1 MKKILTL
8 LALMIAT
15 VAVVATGYK
24 LTRPAKAAGDVVNY
38 TDQMT
43 AKGGWAFGDSPV
55 TTTDV
60 AATVTDK
67 GDGTYDIVFPAL
79 ALETESMGKMGFSGD
94 VEFPAVPGT
103 VDSKGYI
110 VFDGTSNNMTV
121 TGKSKDG
128 KLYLELH
135 GSFYY
140 MSDIDLV
147 YGTAFPEEPDEPAVE
162 IPEGTKVGED
172 GYAAGGTAFCWD
184 NNTINWDTQKLV
196 ALVDVSTCTGTNEDI
211 FSVGETIANWSPGA
225 HVHFYYTRSTKSLEI
240 DYLDNNNGNYVRKQL
255 TVDGDQ
261 LLFEISKEN
270 GFTVN
275 GENFNY
281 KNGGSL
287 LTDFA
292 TEYAPFWALTT
303 IQVGGC
309 QGDNM
314 SNATY
319 KYVRIVDLAKAPEA
333 VVYTDAA
340 QATYGGTTTDNADQT
355 VEITETAEG
364 KYTVVYKQLILGS
377 NAVADF
383 TATDVAGTTD
393 EDGYVNYTFEGE
405 ATLTNVNAT
414 YAMMGMLSEGQTVP
428 FTITGKSKD
437 GKLQAKFTTTV
448 LSKEGVVLF
457 GGYTEPVKPTV
468 YTDKLVLA
476 GSYPGTVAAATLN
489 VYDNGDGTYKFEF
502 PELNVDGLGLLGDVV
517 VPSVPGTVAEDGTI
531 TFAATDVEFDVEGA
545 DAATTS
551 VSGQCKDGKMYVVF
565 TCKLYGEDETI
576 TFGTPFAKPAVTYTD
591 KFVYTIMDY
600 ETTKDEYT
608 ISVTDNGDG
617 TYKFEMPS
625 VGMYNVTFPA
635 VPGTVN
641 EDGTISYEGTNVEG
655 TVNSDGDKCTMNIT
669 GKSDGTKLYLYC
681 DGKILEFDGVNRFV
695 FGTPFKTVEPGR
707 VIGED
712 EYEPNGTAFSYD
724 DITIDWD
731 KEYFEASIDLSSCQ
745 NSFENIL
752 SIGESISNWGGG
764 NRLHFFY
771 TASTHTLQ
779 PNFMAPDNVSRFNIK
794 LDGDQLLI
802 QLSKRHGLVINGQPA
817 LYTYNDDSNTTG
829 ETYADLDAYLE
840 ATKTF
845 WALASYSVGSTQGDT
860 RSNAKYNYIR
870 VKELPAE
877 EPKIESTETFTDQL
891 VTTDASQTRHTM
903 ADKTLDI
910 NKYTDGTYGVT
921 FHGVETANDVLGDI
935 TVKGIEV
942 TETEDGTIYNGEN
955 LTAVIN
961 DENSSL
967 NGKEVK
973 VTVTGQKD
981 KDGKVLFMFEI
992 TCDDDPNYLVVGE
1005 FGTEGGG
1012 GEEGTKYYG
1021 TWDLTSPE
1029 STFNGNVTAINNEDG
1044 TYSFDVE
1051 NFTLNGAEV
1060 GNFTVK
1066 NVPATT
1072 AADGSVTLGN
1082 NYDTYEVEY
1091 KGATPDDAITSF
1103 QYVTGY
1109 IKNGKLHLVTS
1120 YVNYGTGTNRAYYV
1134 VFDGTDVPNG
1144 INGINAD
1151 ELNGNAQIFT
1161 IGGARVN
1168 SLQKGINIVRVNGK
1182 TMKVVKK

>member
-24 LTRPAKAAGDVVNY
+24 LTRPAKAAGDVTTYTDKLAFSASWYGEHSTDEAEVKVTDNGDGTYTFVLPKEVGESFSFADAPTYTLTGTTDANGYTSYTGTTSEGATVTGKSKDDKLYLAVSGKIYYCDNSTLTFGTPFADEPVYTSTTY
-38 TDQMT
+38 TDQLTGKGGILFYDGYTTSDVT
-43 AKGGWAFGDSPV
+43 AKV
-55 TTTDV
+55 I
-60 AATVTDK
+60 DK
-67 GDGTYDIVFPAL
+67 TDGTYDISFPGL
-79 ALETESMGKMGFSGD
+79 KLTTDMGTMNFGD
-94 VEFPAVPGT
+94 VVYSGIAGT
-103 VDSKGYI
+103 VDSKGYT
-110 VFDGTSNNMTV
+110 VYSGTADGMTI
-121 TGKSKDG
+121 TGKSKDD
-128 KLYLELH
+128 KLYLEME
-135 GSFYY
+135 GTFQGKSGVT
-140 MSDIDLV
+140 IV
-147 YGTAFPEEPDEPAVE
+147 YGTEFAEEIE

-172 GYAAGGTAFCWD
+172 GYAAGGKSFCWD
-184 NNTINWDTQKLV
+184 NNTIDWDSQKLV

-211 FSVGETIANWSPGA
+211 FSVGQTIANWSPGA
-225 HVHFYYTRSTKSLEI
+225 HVHFYYTRSSKSLEI
-240 DYLDNNNGNYVRKQL
+240 DYLDDNNGNYVRKQL
-255 TVDGDQ
+255 TFDDDQ

-275 GENFNY
+275 GVNFNY

-292 TEYAPFWALTT
+292 TEYAPFWALTS

-319 KYVRIVDLAKAPEA
+319 KYVRIVNLATEPEA

-340 QATYGGTTTDNADQT
+340 QSIYGGTTTDQTDQT

-364 KYTVVYKQLILGS
+364 KYTVVYKQLTLGTT
-377 NAVADF
+377 AIGDF
-383 TATDVAGTTD
+383 TATDVEGTTD
-393 EDGYVNYTFEGE
+393 EDGYVNYTFDGKATVSNVGMVASLLGVAEG
-405 ATLTNVNAT
+405 
-414 YAMMGMLSEGQTVP
+414 SEVG
-428 FTITGKSKD
+428 FTMTGKSKD
-437 GKLQAKFTTTV
+437 GKLQAKFTTTAM
-448 LSKEGVVLF
+448 SGNEGVVLF
-457 GGYTEPVKPTV
+457 GGYTEPVKP
-468 YTDKLVLA
+468 
-476 GSYPGTVAAATLN
+476 
-489 VYDNGDGTYKFEF
+489 
-502 PELNVDGLGLLGDVV
+502 
-517 VPSVPGTVAEDGTI
+517 
-531 TFAATDVEFDVEGA
+531 
-545 DAATTS
+545 
-551 VSGQCKDGKMYVVF
+551 
-565 TCKLYGEDETI
+565 
-576 TFGTPFAKPAVTYTD
+576 VTYTD

-608 ISVTDNGDG
+608 ITVTDNGDG

-731 KEYFEASIDLSSCQ
+731 KEYFEASIDLSNCK

-752 SIGESISNWGGG
+752 SIGETISGWGGG

-829 ETYADLDAYLE
+829 ETYDDLDAYLE

-877 EPKIESTETFTDQL
+877 EPTIESTETFTDQL
-891 VTTDASQTRHTM
+891 VTTDANQTRHTM
-903 ADKTLDI
+903 TDKTLDI
-910 NKYTDGTYGVT
+910 NKYTDDTYGVT

-942 TETEDGTIYNGEN
+942 TETEDGTVYNGED

-973 VTVTGQKD
+973 VTITGQKD

-992 TCDDDPNYLVVGE
+992 TREDDPSYYIVVGE
-1005 FGTEGGG
+1005 FGTEDTPVV
-1012 GEEGTKYYG
+1012 GTKYYG
-1021 TWDLTSPE
+1021 TWDLTYPE

-1091 KGATPDDAITSF
+1091 KGAAPDNAVTKF

-1120 YVNYGTGTNRAYYV
+1120 YVNYGTGTDQARYV

-1144 INGINAD
+1144 INGINAA

>member
-24 LTRPAKAAGDVVNY
+24 LTRPAKAAGNVVTY
-38 TDQMT
+38 TDKMF
-43 AKGGWAFGDSPV
+43 AKGGYMFADGYTTEDV
-55 TTTDV
+55 T
-60 AATVTDK
+60 ATVTDN
-67 GDGTYDIVFPAL
+67 GDGTYDISFPAL
-79 ALETESMGKMGFSGD
+79 ALESDMGTKMSFNGD
-94 VEFPAVPGT
+94 VKFPGVAGT
-103 VDSKGYI
+103 VDSKGYT

-128 KLYLELH
+128 KLYLEFH

-172 GYAAGGTAFCWD
+172 GYAAGGTAFCWSD
-184 NNTINWDTQKLV
+184 NTINWDTQKLV

-211 FSVGETIANWSPGA
+211 LSVGETIANWSPGA

-255 TVDGDQ
+255 TFDDDQ

-275 GENFNY
+275 GVNFNY

-292 TEYAPFWALTT
+292 TEYAPLWALTS

-319 KYVRIVDLAKAPEA
+319 KYVRIVNLATEPEA

-340 QATYGGTTTDNADQT
+340 QSIYGGTTTDQTDQT

-364 KYTVVYKQLILGS
+364 KYTVVYKQLTLGTT
-377 NAVADF
+377 AIGDF
-383 TATDVAGTTD
+383 TATDVEGTTD
-393 EDGYVNYTFEGE
+393 EDGYVNYTFDGKATVSNVGMVASLLGVAEG
-405 ATLTNVNAT
+405 
-414 YAMMGMLSEGQTVP
+414 SEVG
-428 FTITGKSKD
+428 FTMTGKSKD
-437 GKLQAKFTTTV
+437 GKLQAKFTTTAM
-448 LSKEGVVLF
+448 SGNEGVVLF
-457 GGYTEPVKPTV
+457 GGYKEEVKPTAV
-468 YTDKLVLA
+468 YTDQLNLTGWYT
-476 GSYPGTVAAATLN
+476 GSVESATLN
-489 VYDNGDGTYKFEF
+489 VYDNGDGTYKFVF
-502 PELNVDGLGLLGDVV
+502 PHLDIEGIGLLGDVTAFGV
-517 VPSVPGTVAEDGTI
+517 SGTNEEDGSI
-531 TFAATDVEFDVEGA
+531 TFEGIDVEFDVQGA
-545 DAATTS
+545 TASTAT
-551 VSGQCKDGKMYVVF
+551 VKGKCKDGKMYLVF
-565 TCKLYGEDETI
+565 DCNILDEQCKL
-576 TFGTPFAKPAVTYTD
+576 TFGTPFANPAVSYTD
-591 KFVYTIMDY
+591 KFVYTIDGN
-600 ETTKDEYT
+600 EKTEENYT
-608 ISVTDNGDG
+608 VNVTDNGNG
-617 TYKFEMPS
+617 TYKIQFPT
-625 VGMYNVTFPA
+625 VGYFHITFNA

-641 EDGTISYEGTNVEG
+641 EDGTVSYEGKDMTAILDAMG
-655 TVNSDGDKCTMNIT
+655 SKCTMNVS
-669 GKSDGTKLYLYC
+669 GKSNGEKLYLEC
-681 DGKILEFDGVNRFV
+681 EGQIMAFEGENRLV

-712 EYEPNGTAFSYD
+712 DYEPNGTAFSYD

-731 KEYFEASIDLSSCQ
+731 KEYFEASIDLSNCK

-752 SIGESISNWGGG
+752 SIGESISGWGGG

-877 EPKIESTETFTDQL
+877 EPTIESTETFTDQL
-891 VTTDASQTRHTM
+891 VTTDANQTRHTM
-903 ADKTLDI
+903 TDKTLDI
-910 NKYTDGTYGVT
+910 NKYTDDTYGVT

-942 TETEDGTIYNGEN
+942 TETEDGTVYNGED

-973 VTVTGQKD
+973 VTITGQKD

-992 TCDDDPNYLVVGE
+992 TSEEDPEYLVVGE
-1005 FGTEGGG
+1005 FGTEN
-1012 GEEGTKYYG
+1012 EEPDGTKYYG

-1029 STFNGNVTAINNEDG
+1029 SNFNGNVTAVANEDG
-1044 TYSFDVE
+1044 TYSFTVD

-1060 GNFTVK
+1060 GGFTIK

-1082 NYDTYEVEY
+1082 NYGTYEVEY

-1109 IKNGKLHLVTS
+1109 IKGGKLHLVTS

>member
-24 LTRPAKAAGDVVNY
+24 LTRPAKAAGEVTTY
-38 TDQMT
+38 TDKMF
-43 AKGGWAFGDSPV
+43 AKGSYIFADGYTTEDV
-55 TTTDV
+55 T
-60 AATVTDK
+60 ATVTDN
-67 GDGTYDIVFPAL
+67 GDGTYDIVFPSL
-79 ALETESMGKMGFSGD
+79 ALESDMGGKMSFNGD
-94 VEFPAVPGT
+94 VKYTGITGT
-103 VDSKGYI
+103 VDAKGYT
-110 VFDGTSNNMTV
+110 VYSGTSNNMTIS
-121 TGKSKDG
+121 GKSKGG
-128 KLYLELH
+128 KLYLEMEGTL
-135 GSFYY
+135 GASGV
-140 MSDIDLV
+140 SCV
-147 YGTAFPEEPDEPAVE
+147 YGTAFPEEPDEPEIE

-172 GYAAGGTAFCWD
+172 GYAAGGKSFCWD
-184 NNTINWDTQKLV
+184 NNTIDWDSQKLV

-211 FSVGETIANWSPGA
+211 LSVGQTIANWSPGA
-225 HVHFYYTRSTKSLEI
+225 HVHFYYTRSSKSLEI

-255 TVDGDQ
+255 TFDDDQ

-275 GENFNY
+275 GVNFNY

-292 TEYAPFWALTT
+292 TEYAPFWALTN

-340 QATYGGTTTDNADQT
+340 QSVYNGTTTDLADQT
-355 VEITETAEG
+355 VEITETGEG
-364 KYTVVYKQLILGS
+364 KYTVTFKQLTLS
-377 NAVADF
+377 STTLADY
-383 TATDVAGTTD
+383 TATDVTGTTD
-393 EDGYVNYTFEGE
+393 EDGYVNYSFDGE
-405 ATLTNVNAT
+405 ATL
-414 YAMMGMLSEGQTVP
+414 SEVGTIAGLYFGLTEGGKAP
-428 FTITGKSKD
+428 FTMTGKSKD

-448 LSKEGVVLF
+448 SNNEGVVLF

-476 GSYPGTVAAATLN
+476 GSYPGTVESATLN

-502 PELNVDGLGLLGDVV
+502 PKLNVDGIGLIGDVV
-517 VPSVPGTVAEDGTI
+517 LPSVPGTVAEDGTI
-531 TFAATDVEFDVEGA
+531 TFDATDVEFDVEA
-545 DAATTS
+545 AEAATAS
-551 VSGQCKDGKMYVVF
+551 VSGQCKDGKMYLKF
-565 TCKLYGEDETI
+565 TCKLFEEDETI

-641 EDGTISYEGTNVEG
+641 EDGTVTYEGTNVEG
-655 TVNSDGDKCTMNIT
+655 TINADGDKCTMNIT

-731 KEYFEASIDLSSCQ
+731 KEYFEASIDLSNCK

-752 SIGESISNWGGG
+752 SIGETISGWGGG

-794 LDGDQLLI
+794 LDSDQLLI

-877 EPKIESTETFTDQL
+877 EPTIESTETFTDQL
-891 VTTDASQTRHTM
+891 VTTDANQTRHTM
-903 ADKTLDI
+903 TDKTLDI
-910 NKYTDGTYGVT
+910 NKYTDDTYGVT

-942 TETEDGTIYNGEN
+942 TETEDGTVYNGED

-973 VTVTGQKD
+973 VTITGQKD

-992 TCDDDPNYLVVGE
+992 TREDDPDYIVVGE
-1005 FGTEGGG
+1005 FGTEDTPVV
-1012 GEEGTKYYG
+1012 GTKYYG
-1021 TWDLTSPE
+1021 TWDLTYPE

-1091 KGATPDDAITSF
+1091 KGAAPDNAVTKF

-1120 YVNYGTGTNRAYYV
+1120 YVNYGTGTDQARYV

-1144 INGINAD
+1144 INGINAA

>member
-24 LTRPAKAAGDVVNY
+24 LTRPAKAAENVVTY
-38 TDQMT
+38 TDQMF
-43 AKGGWAFGDSPV
+43 AKGGYMFADGYTTENV
-55 TTTDV
+55 T
-60 AATVTDK
+60 ATVTDN

-110 VFDGTSNNMTV
+110 VFDGTSNSMKV

-140 MSDIDLV
+140 MNDIDLV

-172 GYAAGGTAFCWD
+172 GYAAGGKSFCWD

-281 KNGGSL
+281 KYGGSL

-319 KYVRIVDLAKAPEA
+319 KYVRIVDLAKAPKA

-468 YTDKLVLA
+468 YTDK
-476 GSYPGTVAAATLN
+476 
-489 VYDNGDGTYKFEF
+489 
-502 PELNVDGLGLLGDVV
+502 
-517 VPSVPGTVAEDGTI
+517 
-531 TFAATDVEFDVEGA
+531 
-545 DAATTS
+545 
-551 VSGQCKDGKMYVVF
+551 
-565 TCKLYGEDETI
+565 
-576 TFGTPFAKPAVTYTD
+576 
-591 KFVYTIMDY
+591 FVYTIMDY

-712 EYEPNGTAFSYD
+712 EYEPNGTVFSYD

-903 ADKTLDI
+903 ADNTLDI

-942 TETEDGTIYNGEN
+942 TETEDGTVYNGED

>member
-24 LTRPAKAAGDVVNY
+24 LTRPAKAAGNVTTY
-38 TDQMT
+38 TDQMF
-43 AKGGWAFGDSPV
+43 AKGGYMFADGYTTEDV
-55 TTTDV
+55 T
-60 AATVTDK
+60 ATVTDN
-67 GDGTYDIVFPAL
+67 GNGTYDIVFPAL
-79 ALETESMGKMGFSGD
+79 ALESDMGTKMSFNGD
-94 VEFPAVPGT
+94 VSFPGVAGT

-110 VFDGTSNNMTV
+110 VFDGSSNNMTV

-135 GSFYY
+135 GSFFY
-140 MSDIDLV
+140 MNDIDLV

-172 GYAAGGTAFCWD
+172 GYAAGGTAFCWSD
-184 NNTINWDTQKLV
+184 NTINWDTQKLV

-211 FSVGETIANWSPGA
+211 LSVGEQIANWNPGA

-240 DYLDNNNGNYVRKQL
+240 DYLDDNNGNYVRKQL
-255 TVDGDQ
+255 TFDDDQ

-270 GFTVN
+270 GFVVN
-275 GENFNY
+275 GVNFNY

-292 TEYAPFWALTT
+292 TEYAPFWALTS

-319 KYVRIVDLAKAPEA
+319 KYVRIVNLATEPEA

-340 QATYGGTTTDNADQT
+340 QSIYGGTTTDQTDQT

-364 KYTVVYKQLILGS
+364 KYTVVYKQLTLGTT
-377 NAVADF
+377 AIGDF
-383 TATDVAGTTD
+383 TATDVEGTTD
-393 EDGYVNYTFEGE
+393 EDGYVNYTFDGKATVSNVGMVASLLGVAEG
-405 ATLTNVNAT
+405 
-414 YAMMGMLSEGQTVP
+414 SEVG
-428 FTITGKSKD
+428 FTMTGKSKD
-437 GKLQAKFTTTV
+437 GKLQAKFTTTAM
-448 LSKEGVVLF
+448 SGNEGVVLF
-457 GGYTEPVKPTV
+457 GGYTEPVKP
-468 YTDKLVLA
+468 
-476 GSYPGTVAAATLN
+476 
-489 VYDNGDGTYKFEF
+489 
-502 PELNVDGLGLLGDVV
+502 
-517 VPSVPGTVAEDGTI
+517 
-531 TFAATDVEFDVEGA
+531 
-545 DAATTS
+545 
-551 VSGQCKDGKMYVVF
+551 
-565 TCKLYGEDETI
+565 
-576 TFGTPFAKPAVTYTD
+576 VTYTD

-608 ISVTDNGDG
+608 ITVTDNGDG

-712 EYEPNGTAFSYD
+712 DYEPNGTAFSYD

-731 KEYFEASIDLSSCQ
+731 KEYFEASIDLSNCQ

-752 SIGESISNWGGG
+752 SIGESISGWGGG

-829 ETYADLDAYLE
+829 ETYDDLDAYLE

-877 EPKIESTETFTDQL
+877 PTEPSIESTETFTDQL
-891 VTTDASQTRHTM
+891 VTTDADNNQHTM

-942 TETEDGTIYNGEN
+942 TETEDGTIYNGED
-955 LTAVIN
+955 LTATIN

-973 VTVTGQKD
+973 VTITGQKE

-992 TCDDDPNYLVVGE
+992 TRDDDPDYIVVGE
-1005 FGTEGGG
+1005 FGADEP
-1012 GEEGTKYYG
+1012 EVKGTKYYG
-1021 TWDLTSPE
+1021 TWDLTYPE
-1029 STFNGNVTAINNEDG
+1029 SKFNGNVTAIDNEDG

-1066 NVPATT
+1066 NIPATT

-1091 KGATPDDAITSF
+1091 KGAAPDNAITKF
-1103 QYVTGY
+1103 MYVNGY
-1109 IKNGKLHLVTS
+1109 IRNGKLHLVAS
-1120 YVNYGTGTNRAYYV
+1120 YANYGTGTDQVRYL